1 MIDAWLDILAN
12 TIASN
17 LWLAPVL
24 AILAGVLTAFTPCS
38 LSTVPLVI
46 GYVGGYAGG
55 DVKKAFRY
63 SLVFCL
69 GMAITFTVLGT
80 AASLLGKIMQG
91 TGTWWYIVL
100 GVLMVL
106 MALQT
111 WEIINVIPQS
121 GAMSKHKGKG
131 YVGSVLAGILAG
143 LFTSPCATPVLV
155 VLLAMV
161 AKQGNLILG
170 ILLLLLYSIGHS
182 VLVLIAGT
190 SVGFVK
196 KVSASA
202 KYGRF
207 NKVFKVVMGT
217 LILML
222 GLYMFYLGF

>member
-1 MIDAWLDILAN
+1 MVDQWLDVLAGV
-12 TIASN
+12 ISN
-17 LWLAPVL
+17 NFWLAPFL
-24 AILAGVLTAFTPCS
+24 ALLAGVLTSFMPCS

-46 GYVGGYAGG
+46 GYVGGYAGN

-69 GMAITFTVLGT
+69 GMAVTFAALGT
-80 AASLLGKIMQG
+80 AASLIGRMVQG
-91 TGTWWYIVL
+91 TGSWWYIVL
-100 GVLMVL
+100 GMLMVL

-121 GAMSKHKGKG
+121 GAMSKNKKKG
-131 YVGSVLAGILAG
+131 YIGAVLAGMLGG
-143 LFTSPCATPVLV
+143 LFSSPCATPVLV

-161 AKQGNLILG
+161 AKQGSLIWG
-170 ILLLLLYSIGHS
+170 IVLLLIYSIGHS

-196 KVSASA
+196 KLSASD
-202 KYGRF
+202 KYGKL
-207 NKVFKVVMGT
+207 NNVFKIVMGT
-217 LILML
+217 LILLL